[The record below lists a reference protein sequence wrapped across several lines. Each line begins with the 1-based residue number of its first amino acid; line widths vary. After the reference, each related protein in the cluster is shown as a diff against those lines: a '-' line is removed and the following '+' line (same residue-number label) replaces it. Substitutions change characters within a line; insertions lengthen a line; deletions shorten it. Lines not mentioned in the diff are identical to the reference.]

1 MDEHRTVLG
10 TLHHRLEKGLIDKD
24 SGREICRRYL
34 QNLPCYFPGGA
45 DQNDGNDDDEEER
58 EESAKKKKTCRY
70 FHPDPRPACE
80 QWTLY
85 GTCKRD
91 NGKKCWYTHESLKT
105 SRAFTIAFHTSTVFG
120 LRLLGAFD

>member
-10 TLHHRLEKGLIDKD
+10 TLHHRLEKGRKALLIDED

-34 QNLPCYFPGGA
+34 QNLPCYFPG
-45 DQNDGNDDDEEER
+45 DQNGNEEEED
-58 EESAKKKKTCRY
+58 EESAKKKCRY
-70 FHPDPRPACE
+70 FHPDPRPVCE

-91 NGKKCWYTHESLKT
+91 NGKRCWYAHESLRT
-105 SRAFTIAFHTSTVFG
+105 SYEFTIAFHTSTVFG
-120 LRLLGAFD
+120 LRLLGVFD